1 MKFENNYDDSINN
14 MQNEHGGN
22 LFKEFNKND
31 YDIFNF
37 FNEAKKKID
46 FSANIN
52 PLGLSKNALCIL
64 KNTKLLKFLIENY
77 PEVYP
82 ERLTNKLCDHHNV
95 HNANITIGAG
105 ATNLIYKILSV
116 FKPENVL
123 IAEPSFAEYKRA
135 CSVLKI
141 NTVHQSTCFEEEF
154 KLINNNLTE
163 FIDKIKNLRKND
175 FIFIASPSNPAGVI
189 TSISTIQEILKLCR
203 NKNIYLI
210 LDESVMDFKEEY
222 SSKHLIEEFD
232 NLIILRSMTKFFAIP
247 GERLG
252 YILSCKKNI
261 LKIINTA
268 VPWGISGLASAL
280 SISSLSDKKYIK
292 DTVQYV
298 NKLKEEMYNELLK
311 FKIFKIIYGEANFLL
326 IKIKTENN
334 SNSYQSCNYYNYN
347 QNNYNYDVHNT
358 CHSDN
363 IVNKINSETYQN
375 ISDSA
380 LNLKNYLLNSDILI
394 RYAGNYNC
402 LDDSFFR
409 IAIKKRGENKILI
422 DKLKKYV
429 YINPTSP

>member
-1 MKFENNYDDSINN
+1 MKFENNYDNSINSK
-14 MQNEHGGN
+14 QFEHGGN

-31 YDIFNF
+31 NEYDILNF

-52 PLGLSKNALCIL
+52 PLGLSKNALYIL

-82 ERLTNKLCDHHNV
+82 ERLTNKLCDYHYV
-95 HNANITIGAG
+95 HNANIAISTG
-105 ATNLIYKILSV
+105 ATNLIYRILSV
-116 FKPENVL
+116 FKPENAL

-135 CSVLKI
+135 CRVLKI
-141 NTVHQSTCFEEEF
+141 NTVHQCTCFEEEF
-154 KLINNNLTE
+154 KLINNNLAE
-163 FIDKIKNLRKND
+163 FIDKIKNLREND
-175 FIFIASPSNPAGVI
+175 FIFIASPSNPAGII
-189 TSISTIQEILKLCR
+189 TPVGIIKEILKLCR
-203 NKNIYLI
+203 YKNIYLI
-210 LDESVMDFKEEY
+210 LDESFMDFKEEY

-232 NLIILRSMTKFFAIP
+232 NLIVLRSMTKFFAIP

-261 LKIINTA
+261 VKIINTA
-268 VPWGISGLASAL
+268 VPWEISGLASAL
-280 SISSLSDKKYIK
+280 AISSLSDKKYIT
-292 DTVQYV
+292 DTIQCV
-298 NKLKEEMYNELLK
+298 NKLKKEMYNDLLK
-311 FKIFKIIYGEANFLL
+311 FKVFKIIYGEANFLL

-334 SNSYQSCNYYNYN
+334 SNNYQSRNYNYYNQINYGYH
-347 QNNYNYDVHNT
+347 NNYYSN
-358 CHSDN
+358 N
-363 IVNKINSETYQN
+363 IVNTINSETYQN
-375 ISDSA
+375 ISGSA

-409 IAIKKRGENKILI
+409 IAIKKRKENKILI

-429 YINPTSP
+429 K

>member
-1 MKFENNYDDSINN
+1 MKFENNYDNSIDSK
-14 MQNEHGGN
+14 QFEHGGN
-22 LFKEFNKND
+22 LFKAFNKNNND
-31 YDIFNF
+31 YDILNF

-82 ERLTNKLCDHHNV
+82 ERLTNKLCDYHYV
-95 HNANITIGAG
+95 HNANIAISAG

-123 IAEPSFAEYKRA
+123 IAEPSFTEYKRV

-141 NTVHQSTCFEEEF
+141 NTVHQCTCFEEEF

-163 FIDKIKNLRKND
+163 FIDKIKNLREND

-189 TSISTIQEILKLCR
+189 TPIGTIKEILKLCR

-210 LDESVMDFKEEY
+210 LDESFMDFKEEY

-232 NLIILRSMTKFFAIP
+232 NLIVLRSMTKFFAIP

-268 VPWGISGLASAL
+268 VPWEISGLASAL
-280 SISSLSDKKYIK
+280 AIASLSDKKYIA
-292 DTVQYV
+292 DTIQCVD
-298 NKLKEEMYNELLK
+298 KLKEEMYNDLLK
-311 FKIFKIIYGEANFLL
+311 FKVFKIIYGEANFLL

-334 SNSYQSCNYYNYN
+334 SNNYQSRNYNYYN
-347 QNNYNYDVHNT
+347 QNNYGYHNNYYSN
-358 CHSDN
+358 N

-409 IAIKKRGENKILI
+409 IAIKKRKENKILI

-429 YINPTSP
+429 NQTSP

>member
-1 MKFENNYDDSINN
+1 MKFENNYDNSIDSK
-14 MQNEHGGN
+14 QFEHGGN
-22 LFKEFNKND
+22 LFKAFNKNNND
-31 YDIFNF
+31 YDILNF

-82 ERLTNKLCDHHNV
+82 ERLTNKLCDYHYV
-95 HNANITIGAG
+95 HNANIAISAG

-123 IAEPSFAEYKRA
+123 IAEPSFTEYKRV

-141 NTVHQSTCFEEEF
+141 NTVHQCTCFEEEF

-163 FIDKIKNLRKND
+163 FIDKIKNLREND

-189 TSISTIQEILKLCR
+189 TPIGTIKEILKLCR

-210 LDESVMDFKEEY
+210 LDESFMDFKEEY

-232 NLIILRSMTKFFAIP
+232 NLIVLRSMTKFFAIP

-268 VPWGISGLASAL
+268 VPWEISGLASAL
-280 SISSLSDKKYIK
+280 AIASLSDKKYIA
-292 DTVQYV
+292 DTIQCVD
-298 NKLKEEMYNELLK
+298 KLKEEMYNDLLK
-311 FKIFKIIYGEANFLL
+311 FKVFKIIYGEANFLL

-334 SNSYQSCNYYNYN
+334 SNNYHNCN

-358 CHSDN
+358 CHSNN
-363 IVNKINSETYQN
+363 IVNKINSENYQN
-375 ISDSA
+375 ISGSA

-409 IAIKKRGENKILI
+409 IAIKKRKENK
-422 DKLKKYV
+422 
-429 YINPTSP
+429 